1 MNTQQ
6 SSTSFSRLLLCLLT
20 QIGCAQIAHADA
32 PTSIPTTEKTAAPSD
47 TTPTPLPSPTPSH
60 MAPVRKPA
68 IYLYSPTP
76 LSVRVEVTK
85 GSNPEFVYPAFEP
98 QTSSWT
104 VTTQPDGTLVDSN
117 GRKLRY
123 LFWEG
128 TLDSPPDFDPTEGA
142 IVRGAD
148 TREFLDTK
156 LQELGLS
163 DVERNDFV
171 VYWYPLLGR
180 YPWVYINFITKK
192 YDQAFPLA
200 VKPTPDAALRIYM
213 AYRSVE
219 GPAPLKE
226 QRFAPFFRAAA
237 SIPTG
242 QAMHTGLS
250 LVEWGGGE
258 LPAAP
263 N

>member
-1 MNTQQ
+1 MNVPH
-6 SSTSFSRLLLCLLT
+6 SLSTFSVPLLALLV
-20 QIGCAQIAHADA
+20 QITCAQIVCADSQ
-32 PTSIPTTEKTAAPSD
+32 TSVPPTEKTAAPNDS
-47 TTPTPLPSPTPSH
+47 TPTPLPSPTPSH

-68 IYLYSPTP
+68 IYLYSKAP
-76 LSVRVEVTK
+76 LTVRVELTK
-85 GSNPEFVYPAFEP
+85 GSNPEFVYPAFAPGIEG
-98 QTSSWT
+98 WA
-104 VTTQPDGTLVDSN
+104 VTTQPDSTLIDSS

-128 TLDSPPDFDPTEGA
+128 TLDTPPDFDPAEGS
-142 IVRGAD
+142 IIRGAD

-200 VKPTPDAALRIYM
+200 VNPAPDAALRIYM
-213 AYRSVE
+213 AYRPVE

-226 QRFAPFFRAAA
+226 QQFAPFVRSGFGR
-237 SIPTG
+237 SG
-242 QAMHTGLS
+242 SSVGTGLS

-258 LPAAP
+258 LLPDT